1 MDRLVT
7 FLNLCSFSRKLLVAV
22 EEKWDNNVLAINKV
36 AADNWK
42 VGYVTYAFMFLLAGH
57 KSDRTIKF
65 GILSSMNPHNH
76 VLPPVPT
83 P

>member
-1 MDRLVT
+1 M
-7 FLNLCSFSRKLLVAV
+7 AV

-36 AADNWK
+36 APDNWK
-42 VGYVTYAFMFLLAGH
+42 VGCVTYAFMFLLLVVIHRFLLAGH
-57 KSDRTIKF
+57 KSDSTINI